1 MSDRLLYHYEKEL
14 AFIKQSASEFAKQ
27 HPSAAENLQLGSDSV
42 DDPLVARLLSGF
54 AFLNARIQQ
63 KLSDDFPELTDAML
77 ETLYP
82 HYLRPI
88 PSMAITQFSPLEDLD
103 APVTIPA
110 GTELVTDS
118 TQNEECRF
126 TTKYPVELLP
136 IRLDS
141 AQLMPKPFIAPGS
154 FDIQGASA
162 VLKLS
167 FKSLSADIS
176 IAEMDLTKIRLFLKG
191 QAQHVHPLY
200 DLMLTKCFRVVIAN
214 DDADIRP
221 TIINADALQ
230 QVGFDIDEGLLP
242 YPDSSFMG
250 YRLLTEFFSFQEKFQ
265 FIDFTQL
272 DLGINDSYTDTLN
285 IYLYLR
291 ESDTELEHQVNVNMF
306 ALGCT
311 PVVNIFE
318 QTADPIPLTHTESEY
333 PIIPDSR
340 RRDALEIY
348 SVIKAGATDS
358 DGKYTP
364 YRPFYGID
372 HSQNQK
378 QKSAF
383 WLTSRREIFEGE
395 HRNELAS
402 EMNIRLVDLNFN
414 PHEVSDQTLDLQL
427 LCTNRNQPKKL
438 PSGQGQ
444 PYMEVVDNEYPTER
458 ISCVVNPG
466 ATIRPPLRERGYWR
480 LISHLNLNHLS
491 LSNGGGSAEALKEIL
506 RLYDFRDSASTRNM
520 IDSIVAIHTHP
531 ITAPIQIEG
540 LVSLCR
546 GTQIE
551 LTLDP
556 IMLAG
561 TSPLMFAS
569 VLERFFGLYG
579 SINSFTR
586 LAIQLSG
593 KDGEFKRW
601 PPRAGEKAL
610 I

>member
-1 MSDRLLYHYEKEL
+1 M
-14 AFIKQSASEFAKQ
+14 
-27 HPSAAENLQLGSDSV
+27 
-42 DDPLVARLLSGF
+42 
-54 AFLNARIQQ
+54 
-63 KLSDDFPELTDAML
+63 
-77 ETLYP
+77 
-82 HYLRPI
+82 
-88 PSMAITQFSPLEDLD
+88 
-103 APVTIPA
+103 
-110 GTELVTDS
+110 
-118 TQNEECRF
+118 
-126 TTKYPVELLP
+126 
-136 IRLDS
+136 
-141 AQLMPKPFIAPGS
+141 
-154 FDIQGASA
+154 
-162 VLKLS
+162 
-167 FKSLSADIS
+167 
-176 IAEMDLTKIRLFLKG
+176 
-191 QAQHVHPLY
+191 
-200 DLMLTKCFRVVIAN
+200 
-214 DDADIRP
+214 
-221 TIINADALQ
+221 
-230 QVGFDIDEGLLP
+230 GFDIAEGLLP
-242 YPDSSFMG
+242 YPSSSFMG

-272 DLGINDSYTDTLN
+272 DIGINNSFDDTLN

-291 ESDTELEHQVNVNMF
+291 ESDIELEHQVNVGMF

-311 PVVNIFE
+311 PIVNIFE
-318 QTADPIPLTHTESEY
+318 QIADPIPLTHTESEY
-333 PIIPDSR
+333 PIVPDAR
-340 RRDALEIY
+340 RREGLEIY
-348 SVIKAGATDS
+348 SVVNAGATDS

-414 PHEVSDQTLDLQL
+414 PYELSDQSLDLQL
-427 LCTNRNQPKKL
+427 LCTNRNLPRKL
-438 PSGQGQ
+438 PTGQGQ
-444 PYMEVVDNEYPTER
+444 PFMQVVDNEYPTEK
-458 ISCVVNPG
+458 ISCVVNPTS
-466 ATIRPPLRERGYWR
+466 TIRPPLRERGYWR

-491 LSNGGGSAEALKEIL
+491 LSNGGGSVEAIKEIL

-520 IDSIVAIHTHP
+520 IDSIMAIHTKP

-540 LVSLCR
+540 LVSMCR

-561 TSPLMFAS
+561 TSPLMFSS

-586 LAIQLSG
+586 LIITLNG